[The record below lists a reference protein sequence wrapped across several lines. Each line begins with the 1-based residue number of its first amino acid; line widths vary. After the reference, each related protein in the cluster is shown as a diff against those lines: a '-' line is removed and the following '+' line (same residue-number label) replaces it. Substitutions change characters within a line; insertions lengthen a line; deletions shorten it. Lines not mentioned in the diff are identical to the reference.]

1 MAITVFN
8 ILVVCYA
15 TGEWI
20 MAQQA
25 TGLESNT
32 TVIAGAICGVTVYCV
47 SKTQPAQD
55 DSRAGGY
62 DGAVITV

>member
-1 MAITVFN
+1 
-8 ILVVCYA
+8 
-15 TGEWI
+15 